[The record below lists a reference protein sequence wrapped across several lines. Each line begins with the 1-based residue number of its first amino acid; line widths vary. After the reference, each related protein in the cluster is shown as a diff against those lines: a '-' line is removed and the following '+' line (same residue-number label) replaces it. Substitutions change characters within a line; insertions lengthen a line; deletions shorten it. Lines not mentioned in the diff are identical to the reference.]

1 MRVYSSGK
9 LLCSHCV
16 KLVIQ
21 RSKCLTSI
29 GYKYRSSV
37 FSDYCYIYHRIRYK
51 IGFGGVFYCKKL
63 VKPRL

>member
-9 LLCSHCV
+9 LLCCHNV

-29 GYKYRSSV
+29 GYKYGSRV
-37 FSDYCYIYHRIRYK
+37 FSDYSHIYHRIRNK
-51 IGFGGVFYCKKL
+51 IGFGGVFYGKKL
-63 VKPRL
+63 SKLRL